1 MRAIRGALLLL
12 VSLVWGFGPAHAQQT
27 VYVDASAAGSADGS
41 SWANAYTSL
50 QLAIDALEPGDTLRS
65 RGTFSEAVEIRTEDI
80 QWFGDDDASR
90 PTWIRGDRYSPNWTA
105 TAAPG
110 VYTLTGIAELIGI
123 SLKPGS
129 IVYDYRRDDLEGS
142 MTGVDLRRHMDELP
156 ANGAGVYYGHLKPMN
171 TIAAVEATPSSWC
184 WDEANDSVF
193 IHIPEGTTFD
203 PAKAGVCINGFNGA
217 SVWVGDVRISGV
229 NTICTPGVA
238 YNSGYGLKGL
248 GTFSGGVFENC
259 DIVDSGWH
267 AAGFE
272 IGSPT
277 NCTLR
282 NIRAWASGVDG
293 SNANNPF
300 VFFAYG
306 NVPNAN
312 HLGEDLTFHA
322 YPLLGTDGAPIYTTF
337 LPKLGLSHPAYQ
349 AGSQLGGLLWRRC
362 KLFSYEDDI
371 ESKHDISILYGGN
384 SVVATGVPAYDPNDP
399 DDYHVVV
406 EDSYFEGSSAV
417 PTGNIRFERCVF
429 APGDSELLNEYRA
442 TIEDGLWM
450 RSCMLEIGKDSA
462 AASSTFFK
470 LEDTARVHLEL
481 CTIHAEHDDPV
492 KHVFRT
498 SYGSVIAKQTV
509 FSTREPSTIMLIWP
523 AAWDD
528 TAAVHEFDHVYY
540 AGPLTTAAHAWAA
553 PRSQS
558 WWQSTM
564 DPSGVFAEAAE
575 FVEPEAGN
583 LRPVPGSALYLAK
596 SAEPVPE
603 LVGLLDIDGNAY
615 SRSYGSLQTPCPAD
629 TNRDGIVSPAD
640 FSAWVAAFNTK
651 APECDTNGDGSCSPA
666 DFSAWVAAFNRGC

>member
-12 VSLVWGFGPAHAQQT
+12 VFSVWGFGPAYAQQT
-27 VYVDASAAGSADGS
+27 VYVDALAAGSADGS

-50 QLAIDALEPGDTLRS
+50 QLAIDTLESGDTLRS
-65 RGTFSEAVEIRTEDI
+65 RGTFSEAVDIRTEDI

-110 VYTLTGIAELIGI
+110 LYTLTGIAELIGTAF
-123 SLKPGS
+123 KPGS

-142 MTGVDLRRHMDELP
+142 VTGVDLRRHMDELP
-156 ANGAGVYYGHLKPMN
+156 ANGAGVYFGHLKPMS
-171 TIAAVEATPSSWC
+171 TTKEVEATPSSWC
-184 WDEANDSVF
+184 WDEANDAVYL
-193 IHIPEGTTFD
+193 HVPQGETFNA
-203 PAKAGVCINGFNGA
+203 AKAGVCINGLNGV

-259 DIVDSGWH
+259 DIIDSGWH

-300 VFFAYG
+300 VFFARASIT
-306 NVPNAN
+306 NAN
-312 HLGEDLTFHA
+312 HIGEDLVYHA
-322 YPLLGTDGAPIYTTF
+322 YPLLGTDGKPIFATF
-337 LPKLGLSHPAYQ
+337 LPKLGLSHPSL
-349 AGSQLGGLLWRRC
+349 GSWLGGILWRNC
-362 KLFSYEDDI
+362 KSFDYIDQI
-371 ESKHDISILYGGN
+371 EQKHSITIATTGN
-384 SVVATGVPAYDPNDP
+384 SISAQGVPSYDPENP
-399 DDYHVVV
+399 AAYPVVV
-406 EDSYFEGSSAV
+406 QDSYFEGACAV

-429 APGDSELLNEYRA
+429 VPGDSDLLDEFRV
-442 TIEDGLWM
+442 TINGYMWL
-450 RSCMLEIGKDSA
+450 RSCMLELGKDSG
-462 AASSTFFK
+462 AASSAFFK
-470 LEDTARVHLEL
+470 LGDFARVHIEL
-481 CTIHAEHDDPV
+481 CTIHAEHDDPI

-498 SYGSVIAKQTV
+498 SYGSVIAKQSV
-509 FSTREPSTIMLIWP
+509 FSTRQPSTIMLIWP

-528 TAAVHEFDHVYY
+528 TATVHEFDHVYY

-564 DPSGVFAEAAE
+564 DPDGVFAEAAE

-603 LVGLLDIDGNAY
+603 LVGLVDIDGNAY

-629 TNRDGIVSPAD
+629 TNRDGMVSPAD
-640 FSAWVAAFNTK
+640 FSAWVAAFNTN